1 MASQFRIGID
11 VGGTFTDGILIN
23 EQTGE
28 TTITKVPSTPNDP
41 SIGFLK
47 AVKRIEIQVSFNKI
61 DISKEQYLRSIYYSR
76 EFEDLYKK
84 CVNYLPPSTNAA
96 ITTYPT
102 KYVIIADPMFQSALQ
117 GFVEWKTKKG
127 FNIVAGDIISKF

>member
-47 AVKRIEIQVSFNKI
+47 AVKRILHEANIKTEDINLSGETSKI
-61 DISKEQYLRSIYYSR
+61 FRLK
-76 EFEDLYKK
+76 
-84 CVNYLPPSTNAA
+84 
-96 ITTYPT
+96 
-102 KYVIIADPMFQSALQ
+102 
-117 GFVEWKTKKG
+117 
-127 FNIVAGDIISKF
+127 